1 MQNKGKQEGTGTAW
15 TPSDWT
21 IERVRRTGISPTV
34 RNADEDYMAVAT
46 NFGSANRLA
55 RDCRRNG

>member
-34 RNADEDYMAVAT
+34 RNADEDYMELYELR
-46 NFGSANRLA
+46 FS
-55 RDCRRNG
+55 